1 MQFDYNVQHAFLIG
15 IAVSIASYLGVIFL
29 KDRLKIDDALDVSSV
44 HGIAGII
51 GSLAIGIFAA
61 SIINPMGPN
70 GLLYGNPSQL
80 LIQAIGVGVA
90 GVMGFFGT
98 YVILKVI
105 DVLIG
110 IRVSAKVEQEGL
122 DIAEHAER
130 AYSDEDEF
138 ERD

>member
-1 MQFDYNVQHAFLIG
+1 M
-15 IAVSIASYLGVIFL
+15 
-29 KDRLKIDDALDVSSV
+29 SSV

-70 GLLYGNPSQL
+70 GLLYSNPSQL

-122 DIAEHAER
+122 AIAEHAER

>member
-1 MQFDYNVQHAFLIG
+1 
-15 IAVSIASYLGVIFL
+15 
-29 KDRLKIDDALDVSSV
+29 
-44 HGIAGII
+44 
-51 GSLAIGIFAA
+51 
-61 SIINPMGPN
+61 MGAN

-110 IRVSAKVEQEGL
+110 MSVSQG
-122 DIAEHAER
+122 R
-130 AYSDEDEF
+130 AGRSGHS
-138 ERD
+138 RTC